1 MPAQTHVFLCLKDNF
16 GVLVHDPSSG
26 ATAAIDAPEAA
37 PIEAAL
43 KATGWKLTDILV
55 THHHR
60 DHTGGI
66 EELKERYGCR
76 VVAPDAE
83 ADGIPD
89 VDETVA
95 ENDIVK
101 VGGLQARVLETPGHT
116 AGHITYFFPEDK
128 LCFAG
133 DTLFSIGCGR
143 VIEGN
148 AEMMWDSLLKLRAL
162 PDDTQVFCGHEYT
175 AANIR
180 FAKTIEPDNAA
191 LASREKEVTR
201 LVAEKKPTVPSL
213 LGEEKAANPFLRA
226 DVLEVATQSRS
237 RRQAG
242 LAGVRGN
249 PRAQEQVV
257 KCSRRTAADIIRL
270 LDLKPHPE
278 GGHFRETF
286 RDNRSIDAR
295 AASTAIYF
303 LLARGERSHWHR
315 VDAVEIWHFHAGA
328 ALTLEIAAHDQGP
341 IERWHSDLI
350 SPASARR

>member
-1 MPAQTHVFLCLKDNF
+1 MPAQTRLFMCLNDNF
-16 GVLVHDPSSG
+16 GVLVHDPASG

-37 PIEAAL
+37 PVEAAL
-43 KATGWKLTDILV
+43 RATGWKLSDILV

-89 VDETVA
+89 VDETVR
-95 ENDIVK
+95 ENDTVQ

-116 AGHITYFFPEDK
+116 AGHITYFFPADK

-148 AEMMWDSLLKLRAL
+148 NETMWQSLLKLRAL
-162 PDDTQVFCGHEYT
+162 PDDTRVYCGHEYT
-175 AANIR
+175 TANIR
-180 FAKTIEPDNAA
+180 FAKTIEPDNKA
-191 LASREKEVTR
+191 LTAREQEVAR

-226 DVLEVATQSRS
+226 DVPEVA
-237 RRQAG
+237 AKIG
-242 LAGVRGN
+242 LAGK
-249 PRAQEQVV
+249 PAWQVF
-257 KCSRRTAADIIRL
+257 AEIRER
-270 LDLKPHPE
+270 K
-278 GGHFRETF
+278 
-286 RDNRSIDAR
+286 NRS
-295 AASTAIYF
+295 
-303 LLARGERSHWHR
+303 
-315 VDAVEIWHFHAGA
+315 
-328 ALTLEIAAHDQGP
+328 
-341 IERWHSDLI
+341 
-350 SPASARR
+350 